1 MTTRCST
8 NWAIG
13 ARNTS
18 ILKPTS
24 YWIQFQSS
32 NHFPY
37 TVIIRADNRTQ
48 VNQYSS
54 LKTNSCITLSPR
66 QISYARNTMWN
77 LCSLEGWDAL
87 QSVWIF
93 NKIWNGTN
101 YIFLRWLAELPSLW
115 TEVRLRVTL
124 VWCKLSNRCK
134 IPCKLLSC
142 YFFLINATF

>member
-8 NWAIG
+8 NWDIG

-93 NKIWNGTN
+93 QKKSGKAQNISFYG
-101 YIFLRWLAELPSLW
+101 Y
-115 TEVRLRVTL
+115 
-124 VWCKLSNRCK
+124 
-134 IPCKLLSC
+134 LLSC
-142 YFFLINATF
+142 QAFELKWGWGWPWYDANCLIDVKFHANYCLATSSL